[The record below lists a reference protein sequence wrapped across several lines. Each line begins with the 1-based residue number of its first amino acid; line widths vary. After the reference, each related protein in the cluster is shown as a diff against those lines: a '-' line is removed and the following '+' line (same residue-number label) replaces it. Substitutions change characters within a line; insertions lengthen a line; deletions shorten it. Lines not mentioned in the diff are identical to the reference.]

1 MHGSGLLCACVLSAT
16 IADNT
21 PGGACVPQWLG
32 CHCQCCLEF
41 TATVPSKFNT
51 VRSCLPPV
59 PVAPSLVLAPGPC
72 LPASGRQMGPGG
84 HGHGP
89 RGPGLV
95 TVPVTPSP
103 LRPGPGRATRRLTE
117 GRVFRPR
124 ARALGAPA
132 AAAGSGSRSRAP
144 VEVSR
149 GCSGRESAGDDGRA
163 TAPAGAAS
171 GGQLHRDTSGH
182 RRGPGGRPA
191 AGGIYASKIAADALA
206 DKNSLPRPLLPAF
219 TVNFFTQK

>member
-1 MHGSGLLCACVLSAT
+1 MSLAVAVAEQRARLLALRALLLSVGINPCTAAASCVLASSQPQSQTIPPAEPVCHSGSDATASA
-16 IADNT
+16 ALNSHG
-21 PGGACVPQWLG
+21 PM
-32 CHCQCCLEF
+32 
-41 TATVPSKFNT
+41 VPSKFNT

-117 GRVFRPR
+117 GRIFRPR

-132 AAAGSGSRSRAP
+132 AAPGGVRVTVAP
-144 VEVSR
+144 GPPGPLR
-149 GCSGRESAGDDGRA
+149 F
-163 TAPAGAAS
+163 
-171 GGQLHRDTSGH
+171 
-182 RRGPGGRPA
+182 GPGRGAP
-191 AGGIYASKIAADALA
+191 
-206 DKNSLPRPLLPAF
+206 
-219 TVNFFTQK
+219 